1 MWLMLNTICLQY
13 AEIARLN
20 RNIES
25 MNHKIRKKDEEL
37 VNLREHLSKYEKP
50 GKNSWTAATL
60 SKKSMKDVVVRR
72 TKILLKPRGKKP
84 NG

>member
-1 MWLMLNTICLQY
+1 MFFRIFTPMKEKVTDISKILQNMAEEMWLMRNTICLQY
-13 AEIARLN
+13 AEIARSN

-50 GKNSWTAATL
+50 GKNS
-60 SKKSMKDVVVRR
+60 
-72 TKILLKPRGKKP
+72 
-84 NG
+84 

>member
-1 MWLMLNTICLQY
+1 MFFRIFTPMKEKVTDISKISQNMAEEMWLMRNTICLQY

-37 VNLREHLSKYEKP
+37 VNLREHLSKCEKP
-50 GKNSWTAATL
+50 GKNS
-60 SKKSMKDVVVRR
+60 
-72 TKILLKPRGKKP
+72 
-84 NG
+84 

>member
-1 MWLMLNTICLQY
+1 MAEEMWLMLNTICLQY
-13 AEIARLN
+13 AEIARSN

-50 GKNSWTAATL
+50 GKNS
-60 SKKSMKDVVVRR
+60 
-72 TKILLKPRGKKP
+72 
-84 NG
+84 